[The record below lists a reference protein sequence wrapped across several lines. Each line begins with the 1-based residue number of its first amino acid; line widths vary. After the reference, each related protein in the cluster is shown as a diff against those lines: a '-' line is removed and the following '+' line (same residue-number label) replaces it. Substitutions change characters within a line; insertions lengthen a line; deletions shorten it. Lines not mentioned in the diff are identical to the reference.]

1 MEEDQ
6 SEPQSEPDRD
16 EIGELPEFDHA
27 DPLKRE
33 DEDEPPGVDPTPT
46 LPPE

>member
-1 MEEDQ
+1 MSEDN
-6 SEPQSEPDRD
+6 PEPDPD
-16 EIGELPEFDHA
+16 ELEDLPEFDHA

-33 DEDEPPGVDPTPT
+33 DEEELPGLDPTPT